1 MRGRHAATVFAVVA
15 HGAYAV
21 ADRLTNPFAGFL
33 VHDAARYDAWARAIV
48 AGQVFEPG
56 AFSQAPLY
64 PYLVAALYAIAGPHS
79 GAVVA
84 LQVVLGAATVALVGR
99 AAAAAFDETT
109 GAWASWL
116 CALYGVLAFFE
127 TKLVPVTV
135 VVALAALAIERMQAA
150 DRDDRTLFW
159 LPAGVAAGLLGI
171 AHAAS
176 FLLIPLGAV
185 WIGSDRSRTASA
197 RAARALLF
205 VGTAAA
211 LAAPVAWRN
220 AAAGGGHVLVSDN
233 GGITFWQ
240 GNNPVSVGV
249 YSTPE
254 GFTGSIDTQ
263 REESRRLAAAATG
276 RALRDDEVSAY
287 WFSRGRAFLAGDL
300 PHAAWLIGRKMLLSI
315 ASTEQPLEYSP
326 RLDAVPLR
334 FLFPLPFAA
343 LLSLALLGI
352 GPTFRTRAAQPAL
365 LVCAAP
371 LVVLLAFY
379 VASRYRLPLVPGLAI
394 MAGRGA
400 AYASLRSWPVRAAVL
415 AAAIVSVLW
424 FPLAER
430 GLAAEQDAA
439 SVRDLA
445 TALRETGRID
455 EAIAAYRRS
464 LTKDADAPYTHLDL
478 GKALARAGKGS
489 EAEAEVRETLRLAPG
504 IGEAHFDLG
513 VIAFDSG
520 RLEEAASSFQEAW
533 RLAPADAAASNNLAG
548 TYLKLGRVDD
558 ARRTIRTMRERG
570 IAVDPPLARSAGE

>member
-1 MRGRHAATVFAVVA
+1 
-15 HGAYAV
+15 
-21 ADRLTNPFAGFL
+21 
-33 VHDAARYDAWARAIV
+33 
-48 AGQVFEPG
+48 
-56 AFSQAPLY
+56 
-64 PYLVAALYAIAGPHS
+64 
-79 GAVVA
+79 
-84 LQVVLGAATVALVGR
+84 
-99 AAAAAFDETT
+99 
-109 GAWASWL
+109 
-116 CALYGVLAFFE
+116 
-127 TKLVPVTV
+127 
-135 VVALAALAIERMQAA
+135 
-150 DRDDRTLFW
+150 
-159 LPAGVAAGLLGI
+159 
-171 AHAAS
+171 
-176 FLLIPLGAV
+176 
-185 WIGSDRSRTASA
+185 
-197 RAARALLF
+197 
-205 VGTAAA
+205 
-211 LAAPVAWRN
+211 
-220 AAAGGGHVLVSDN
+220 
-233 GGITFWQ
+233 
-240 GNNPVSVGV
+240 
-249 YSTPE
+249 
-254 GFTGSIDTQ
+254 
-263 REESRRLAAAATG
+263 
-276 RALRDDEVSAY
+276 
-287 WFSRGRAFLAGDL
+287 
-300 PHAAWLIGRKMLLSI
+300 
-315 ASTEQPLEYSP
+315 
-326 RLDAVPLR
+326 
-334 FLFPLPFAA
+334 
-343 LLSLALLGI
+343 
-352 GPTFRTRAAQPAL
+352 
-365 LVCAAP
+365 VCAAP

-455 EAIAAYRRS
+455 EAIATYRRS
-464 LTKDADAPYTHLDL
+464 LAKDADAPYTHLDL